1 MKCSFCDQQLSDL
14 DKYCPN
20 CGSEV
25 DIPPEKYGGKEPN
38 IVSETPPLVIKSNNN
53 KFCPAFFSCDDVS
66 SKAV

>member
-1 MKCSFCDQQLSDL
+1 MKCSFCGHQLSDL

-20 CGSEV
+20 CGSKV

-53 KFCPAFFSCDDVS
+53 K
-66 SKAV
+66 KM